1 MVLCHR
7 QCLNVTILLLV
18 AAPALMAAPAV
29 HRVGRQ
35 RLCREC
41 SGYMKGRIRGD
52 LISGGDKNSQERL
65 SLGEAVGGR
74 ERAKSRAVLPLT
86 FRLCIA

>member
-1 MVLCHR
+1 
-7 QCLNVTILLLV
+7 
-18 AAPALMAAPAV
+18 MAALAV

-41 SGYMKGRIRGD
+41 SGYMKGSIRGD

-65 SLGEAVGGR
+65 SLGEAVRGPR
-74 ERAKSRAVLPLT
+74 ESQVEGSSSFNL
-86 FRLCIA
+86 